1 VKEIVNYFDVA
12 GPGKNPV
19 SRTLSSLLFGM
30 LAMLLAGVLG
40 GCGNDAKKPG
50 QALVKVNGEEITAF
64 QLNSEL
70 QRAGVLTAQQDAA
83 RAQLLES
90 LIDRQLLQDAAAREK
105 LDRSPEVVQA
115 VERAKALIIAQAYIQ
130 KRLQLVARPSKDEI
144 EAYFGKNSDMFLHR
158 QQFDLRQLV
167 FVQANSTDIAERAI
181 KNADTIEE
189 AAVWLKANHVQ
200 FGRNEVS
207 RTSTDMSSE
216 LVSKLKAMPVG
227 RLFVVNQNG
236 RTALVTITAVKDVPV
251 DLQVAA
257 SDIEQLL
264 ANVKYRD
271 ATAAELSRLRADAKI
286 EYLNNAA
293 GSRKSVIAETTGKS
307 STVVRVGVGSNIDL
321 K

>member
-1 VKEIVNYFDVA
+1 M
-12 GPGKNPV
+12 PGKNPV
-19 SRTLSSLLFGM
+19 SRIPSSLFFGM
-30 LAMLLAGVLG
+30 LAMLLTGVLA
-40 GCGNDAKKPG
+40 GCSKEAKRPG
-50 QALVKVNGEEITAF
+50 QALVKVNGEEITAY

-70 QRAGVLTAQQDAA
+70 QRAGVLTSQQEAA

-90 LIDRQLLQDAAAREK
+90 LIDRQLLQDAAAREE

-115 VERAKALIIAQAYIQ
+115 IERAKASIIAQAYIQ

-144 EAYFGKNSDMFLHR
+144 EAYFSKNSDRFLHR

-167 FVQANSTDIAERAI
+167 LTEGDSTDIAERAM

-207 RTSTDMSSE
+207 RTSTDLSPE
-216 LVSKLKAMPVG
+216 LVNKLKAMPVG
-227 RLFVVNQNG
+227 RLFAVNQDG
-236 RTALVTITAVKDVPV
+236 RAALMTVTAVKDVPV

-257 SDIEQLL
+257 SDIEHLL

-271 ATAAELSRLRADAKI
+271 ATAAELARLRAKAKI

-293 GSRKSVIAETTGKS
+293 GSKKSVIAETTGKS
-307 STVVRVGVGSNIDL
+307 STVVPVGAGSNIDL